1 MNDSSAEENNRLSRN
16 FHETF
21 VPERQYIKAL
31 LSFAASN
38 QEGTYQEIRDI
49 TGIPMGKSTGKV
61 SAILKYCI
69 GMGLVTC
76 KGSERSAI
84 KKPEL
89 TEFGRIVFLEDPFLK
104 EDLTQW
110 VTHLN
115 LCSPRRG
122 ADVWFQVFAQG
133 AKYLGFRF
141 SRVQLLDYLSS
152 IYQIDST
159 KMARIIGPLVNMYQ
173 EAVAFK
179 NCGALSEFQEK
190 NNEGRERETSI
201 KRAKAPIAPVWAPA
215 YGAWLMQ
222 IISDH
227 FPNQF
232 QVTLSDLEN
241 EACFSSITGWD
252 EHEVIEVLRLIENKK
267 LIEVNRH
274 MKPWTIQP
282 LENTKVA
289 WEKIYNDL
297 L

>member
-1 MNDSSAEENNRLSRN
+1 MNDSSAEENKRLSRN

-38 QEGTYQEIRDI
+38 KEGTYQEIRDI

-69 GMGLVTC
+69 GMGLVAC
-76 KGSERSAI
+76 KGNDRSAI

-110 VTHLN
+110 IAHLN

-141 SRVQLLDYLSS
+141 SRVQLLDYLSN
-152 IYQIDST
+152 IYQIGSAKIT
-159 KMARIIGPLVNMYQ
+159 RIIGPLINMYQ
-173 EAVAFK
+173 ETAAFK

-190 NNEGRERETSI
+190 MQEGKKRETSI
-201 KRAKAPIAPVWAPA
+201 KRAKAPIAPVLATA
-215 YGAWLMQ
+215 YGAWLIQ
-222 IISDH
+222 VISDH

-241 EACFSSITGWD
+241 EACFMSITGWD
-252 EHEVIEVLRLIENKK
+252 HQEVIEVLRLIENKK

-274 MKPWTIQP
+274 LKPWTMQP
-282 LENTKVA
+282 LENPKSA
-289 WEKIYNDL
+289 WGKIFNDL